1 MSIMNPK
8 TTENKGKENN
18 MKYRNTNTG
27 EVFTMDEIR
36 ESFEQFRYDM
46 ETEYDSFEE
55 YFEAM
60 CDRGDFEEVEED

>member
-1 MSIMNPK
+1 MMYI
-8 TTENKGKENN
+8 
-18 MKYRNTNTG
+18 NTNTG

-60 CDRGDFEEVEED
+60 CDRGDFEEIEED